1 MYITDNNN
9 ADTLPVKDDVK
20 RDTIISLYIT
30 VLLLD

>member
-1 MYITDNNN
+1 MYITDSNSIG
-9 ADTLPVKDDVK
+9 TLAVKDDVK